1 MDSNMTD
8 IVIKWKEGE
17 GNIVISPGEN
27 NIANV
32 TSDIANEGLDRSQTV
47 VFLAIKESDTA
58 SVETKVSQEGKRE
71 AFAVTEGRFI
81 LSDGN
86 TFNVIKNKYL

>member
-8 IVIKWKEGE
+8 IVIKWKEEE

-32 TSDIANEGLDRSQTV
+32 TSDIHVRSLKPGHKQL
-47 VFLAIKESDTA
+47 FFSIKEKYGIG
-58 SVETKVSQEGKRE
+58 ETKVSQEGKE
-71 AFAVTEGRFI
+71 KAFAVAGGKI
-81 LSDGN
+81 YI
-86 TFNVIKNKYL
+86 V

>member
-47 VFLAIKESDTA
+47 VFFFN
-58 SVETKVSQEGKRE
+58 KR
-71 AFAVTEGRFI
+71 
-81 LSDGN
+81 
-86 TFNVIKNKYL
+86 K

>member
-1 MDSNMTD
+1 MR
-8 IVIKWKEGE
+8 
-17 GNIVISPGEN
+17 
-27 NIANV
+27 
-32 TSDIANEGLDRSQTV
+32 GLTGRKRLFFFS
-47 VFLAIKESDTA
+47 IKESDTA